1 MIDRSLNYGRH
12 HIKAFLE
19 SCLPFET
26 VLDIGAGKGDDL
38 TLVSQIGGG
47 VHANVLLLRLM
58 TKM

>member
-38 TLVSQIGGG
+38 TLASVSKSNLQ
-47 VHANVLLLRLM
+47 AKYMPTFRN
-58 TKM
+58 

>member
-47 VHANVLLLRLM
+47 YM
-58 TKM
+58 PTFCY